1 MGRYER
7 KELVLP
13 GKAPALFC
21 DAVQYGDLIF
31 TSGLVARNPDSTVYA
46 PGDVTAQTRYIFD
59 NLNKI
64 LALGGSSFQDIIRIV
79 FYVRNMED
87 RLKINPLREEYF
99 KGVRPASTVVEVSKL
114 AHPDLLVEVEVVAIA
129 GNDK

>member
-1 MGRYER
+1 MAKLER

-13 GKAPALFC
+13 GKSPALFC
-21 DAVQYGDLIF
+21 DAVQVGDMIY
-31 TSGLVARNPDSTVYA
+31 TSGMVARNPDSSVYA
-46 PGDVTAQTRYIFD
+46 PGDAAAQTQYIFD
-59 NLNKI
+59 NI
-64 LALGGSSFQDIIRIV
+64 AQVLALANSSFQDIVRIT

-87 RLKINPLREEYF
+87 RLKINPIREAYF

-129 GNDK
+129 G